1 MSTAIPQRDPET
13 TALLLREWL
22 SVKLVGAGTV
32 MAEDSQVVKIINL
45 DVPKAGFSNE
55 TILATAQWRTPLG
68 EIHEREIVLRIEP
81 TRHQLFLAPDAL
93 RQAAVM
99 NVLQPYIR
107 VPEVLFAESRAD
119 ILGAP
124 CYVMQRVRGKVTS
137 DVPSWHSRGW
147 VTELSEVQR
156 SELHDNALRELVKLH
171 RVDTS
176 DHAFDFLRTEG
187 NVNDLQ
193 HYVYWLEQMYQW
205 CAPVRVH
212 STDVIEMA
220 MRFITDE
227 IPDDPRSGLV
237 WGDARMGNILFDD
250 SRKVASMLDWEG
262 ATLGPC
268 DIDVAWWALFDE
280 FLCESLGITRLSGI
294 VPRREMYLRYCD
306 LGGEISPAIGYFEVL
321 AGLLF
326 TLINSRLAHLLVESG
341 ASTETFA
348 ASIVDRAAKLTRQAI
363 ERLS

>member
-22 SVKLVGAGTV
+22 AVKLVGAGTV
-32 MAEDSQVVKIINL
+32 MTEDSQVVKIVDL
-45 DVPKAGFSNE
+45 AVPKAGFSNE

-99 NVLQPYIR
+99 NVLQPYVR
-107 VPEVLFAESRAD
+107 VPEVLFTESRAD

-124 CYVMQRVRGKVTS
+124 FYVMQRVRGKVTS

-176 DHAFDFLRTEG
+176 DQAFDFLRTEG

-193 HYVYWLEQMYQW
+193 HYVYWLEQMYEW
-205 CAPVRVH
+205 CEPVRVH

-220 MRFITDE
+220 MRFIIDE
-227 IPDDPRSGLV
+227 IPDDPRS
-237 WGDARMGNILFDD
+237 
-250 SRKVASMLDWEG
+250 EG

-326 TLINSRLAHLLVESG
+326 TLTNSRLAHLLVESG

>member
-124 CYVMQRVRGKVTS
+124 FYVMQRVRGKVTS

-193 HYVYWLEQMYQW
+193 HYVYWLEQMYEW
-205 CAPVRVH
+205 C
-212 STDVIEMA
+212 
-220 MRFITDE
+220 
-227 IPDDPRSGLV
+227 
-237 WGDARMGNILFDD
+237 
-250 SRKVASMLDWEG
+250 
-262 ATLGPC
+262 
-268 DIDVAWWALFDE
+268 
-280 FLCESLGITRLSGI
+280 
-294 VPRREMYLRYCD
+294 
-306 LGGEISPAIGYFEVL
+306 
-321 AGLLF
+321 
-326 TLINSRLAHLLVESG
+326 
-341 ASTETFA
+341 
-348 ASIVDRAAKLTRQAI
+348 
-363 ERLS
+363 